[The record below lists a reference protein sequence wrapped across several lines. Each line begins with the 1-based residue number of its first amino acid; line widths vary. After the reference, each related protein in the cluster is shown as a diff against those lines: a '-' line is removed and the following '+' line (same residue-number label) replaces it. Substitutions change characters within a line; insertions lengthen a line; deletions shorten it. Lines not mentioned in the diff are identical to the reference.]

1 MEDKYTE
8 RKLISLKVASA
19 RIKVAEEIRR
29 GIITEEDLVWLINQD
44 SCFGLEKKLTAKQ
57 KLLQEIFNSP
67 FLLCDQPALSLNFKK
82 LLPSILGARYTH
94 EVEELKQMRNLG
106 YITKEELKE
115 QREELKFSYYYTS
128 EEGSY
133 ILRRGHVKNVVD
145 NVIREN
151 KVLKI

>member
-1 MEDKYTE
+1 MENKYTE
-8 RKLISLKVASA
+8 RKLISLKVAAA
-19 RIKVAEEIRR
+19 RIKVAGEIER
-29 GIITEEDLVWLINQD
+29 GTITEKDLVWLMNQD
-44 SCFGLEKKLTAKQ
+44 SNFGLEKELNAKQ

-67 FLLCDQPALSLNFKK
+67 FLLCDQPALSLTLKK
-82 LLPSILGARYTH
+82 LLPSILGVRYSH

-106 YITKEELKE
+106 YISKEELKE
-115 QREELKFSYYYTS
+115 KRDLLKFSYYYTS